1 MCDLDEVRA
10 AFSARTAFFGAASNG
25 FAGVQ
30 QEKLVD
36 RFADYLDMV
45 SAHIMQAEVATI
57 RTLSCKRMTKDQI
70 R

>member
-36 RFADYLDMV
+36 RFADYLDV
-45 SAHIMQAEVATI
+45 ASARIM
-57 RTLSCKRMTKDQI
+57 
-70 R
+70 